1 MNAAQLSRSTLL
13 NKLRGFYAIMV
24 RLKQEIEQGVE
35 DVPVERVQ
43 GELRTYMDDQLAG
56 EGAEEVGY
64 HLTEALKFVM
74 VALADDT
81 FLHLSGP
88 WPGRAAWLSSPLEK
102 QIFGTQTIGGAFFQQ
117 IDELLATRDK
127 SKEEVATAFLVALL
141 LGFKG
146 RYRGREEDKLV
157 SYRQRLA
164 YFVTLG
170 QKGSVDE
177 SKPIFPD
184 AYANTVKKDP
194 TAMLP
199 DSRRYVRLL
208 VLVLLGYLGAAHLL
222 WHFQTNEVRRVVQE
236 LNLIKATTAGTP

>member
-1 MNAAQLSRSTLL
+1 MNGAQVSKSNLL
-13 NKLRGFYAIMV
+13 NKLRGFYAVIV
-24 RLKQEIEQGVE
+24 RLRQEIEVGEVE
-35 DVPVERVQ
+35 VTVDRAQ
-43 GELRTYMDDQLAG
+43 GELRAYMDEQLSG
-56 EGAEEVGY
+56 DDEEVGY
-64 HLTEALKFVM
+64 HLGEALKKVM

-81 FLHLSGP
+81 FLHLGSH
-88 WPGRAAWLSSPLEK
+88 WPGRAAWLSNPLEK
-102 QIFGTQTIGGAFFQQ
+102 QIFGTQTIGGAFFQH

-127 SKEEVATAFLVALL
+127 SKEEVATAYLVALL

-164 YFVTLG
+164 YFVSLG

-177 SKPIFPD
+177 TKPIFPD
-184 AYANTVKKDP
+184 AYAHTVKKDP

-208 VLVLLGYLGAAHLL
+208 ALVVVGYIGVAHLV
-222 WHFQTNEVRRVVQE
+222 WHVQTNEVRRVVQE
-236 LNLIKATTAGTP
+236 LNLIKATSPGKP